1 MNDDCCSTMLS
12 LKLLGII
19 PKRGARSWQFYQF
32 HISGTK
38 CSILQTKHMFF
49 TGTPQSEALRTQ
61 PWLTRRSADQRWS
74 TPINEKSEW
83 PLQYFYTMVKI
94 AFSTT
99 RCRACHRKSQNFKF
113 VIPTDW
119 STLLFSVRVTQSCKF
134 ASFKY
139 KADGLMHAPPKLN
152 SLLLVGDNYQLNS
165 FQPTMGYQ
173 GTNVNFLAGLIGV
186 FELIACFLILK
197 LPPVTCKLKW
207 RLILHISCFWLTEHT
222 MALRSYY
229 VRIINL
235 FGLKCMV
242 P

>member
-1 MNDDCCSTMLS
+1 MPAAGNFTSS
-12 LKLLGII
+12 I
-19 PKRGARSWQFYQF
+19 SVEQNVQFYRLNTCF
-32 HISGTK
+32 
-38 CSILQTKHMFF
+38 LQ
-49 TGTPQSEALRTQ
+49 GLRSRKRYARNHQ
-61 PWLTRRSADQRWS
+61 PRLTRRSADQRWS

-94 AFSTT
+94 PFSTT

-197 LPPVTCKLKW
+197 LPPVTCKLRW
-207 RLILHISCFWLTEHT
+207 RLILH
-222 MALRSYY
+222 LR
-229 VRIINL
+229 L
-235 FGLKCMV
+235 
-242 P
+242 

>member
-1 MNDDCCSTMLS
+1 MEQNV
-12 LKLLGII
+12 
-19 PKRGARSWQFYQF
+19 QFYRLNTCF
-32 HISGTK
+32 
-38 CSILQTKHMFF
+38 LQ
-49 TGTPQSEALRTQ
+49 GLRSRKRYARNHQ
-61 PWLTRRSADQRWS
+61 PRLTRRSADQRWS

-94 AFSTT
+94 PFSTT

-165 FQPTMGYQ
+165 FQPTMGYE
-173 GTNVNFLAGLIGV
+173 GTNVNFLVLV
-186 FELIACFLILK
+186 LVNSHRSRSLSYFLIFK
-197 LPPVTCKLKW
+197 ASPSY
-207 RLILHISCFWLTEHT
+207 LI
-222 MALRSYY
+222 
-229 VRIINL
+229 VNL
-235 FGLKCMV
+235 NGG
-242 P
+242 

>member
-1 MNDDCCSTMLS
+1 
-12 LKLLGII
+12 
-19 PKRGARSWQFYQF
+19 
-32 HISGTK
+32 
-38 CSILQTKHMFF
+38 
-49 TGTPQSEALRTQ
+49 
-61 PWLTRRSADQRWS
+61 
-74 TPINEKSEW
+74 
-83 PLQYFYTMVKI
+83 
-94 AFSTT
+94 
-99 RCRACHRKSQNFKF
+99 
-113 VIPTDW
+113 
-119 STLLFSVRVTQSCKF
+119 
-134 ASFKY
+134 
-139 KADGLMHAPPKLN
+139 MHAPPKLN

-186 FELIACFLILK
+186 FELFACFLILK